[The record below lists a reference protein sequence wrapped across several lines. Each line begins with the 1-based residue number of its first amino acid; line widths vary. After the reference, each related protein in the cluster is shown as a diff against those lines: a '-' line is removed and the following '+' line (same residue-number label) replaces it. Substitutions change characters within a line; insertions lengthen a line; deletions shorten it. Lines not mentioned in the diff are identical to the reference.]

1 MIPLSALAEFIEDG
15 LNKQENIAALTYPSG
30 TGSVSY
36 QFRVLAD
43 TTDYKKPTREGNTVT
58 HYIHGILY
66 MNDSNIETSK
76 GGYTNATLNTTLELA
91 VPVLDGMDD
100 EGNKE
105 LVEKVR
111 KMLDTFFS
119 ENGDSYIDYTD
130 GVRYSFGYQY
140 KLSDS
145 GMRQALQMIGDAFM
159 FRVSQTWV
167 FLPNGIK
174 SDDISLRIDG
184 NPVPFT
190 TIGLMRSAVQE
201 TDVRSDSTNAIGKN
215 VTASTM
221 LTINV
226 GMTAITGAI
235 FTKLRNYI
243 LNGTL
248 ASLAVTLTVDGATN
262 YYTMTFNDGT
272 LNGQIPLYA
281 SATFKLVE
289 VL

>member
-15 LNKQENIAALTYPSG
+15 LNKQENIAALTYPYG

-66 MNDSNIETSK
+66 MNGSNIETSK
-76 GGYTNATLNTTLELA
+76 GGYTNATLDTTLELA

-111 KMLDTFFS
+111 KMLDTFFA
-119 ENGDSYIDYTD
+119 ENGDGSILYD
-130 GVRYSFGYQY
+130 GVNYSFGFQY

-174 SDDISLRIDG
+174 SDDISLTIDG
-184 NPVPFT
+184 SPVPFT

-235 FTKLRNYI
+235 FTKLRSFI

-248 ASLAVTLTVDGATN
+248 ASLAVSLTVDGATST
-262 YYTMTFNDGT
+262 YTMIFNDGT